1 MIRDRETDKF
11 KGFAYAEFTCAEDL
25 KRVLEW
31 NGVDYGG
38 RPLKIDLAAQRT
50 GGDRG
55 GRGGRGSSRGSWS
68 SAEPRGASERGGN
81 WGSSE
86 PRGGNWGSSE
96 PRGNHGHGG
105 SWTSVE
111 SRGGHDHQGSGSHGG
126 YGGRPRS
133 RPSEHEEVE
142 IVEHPERPRL
152 VLKPRTTDPAELE
165 AKKKREAEE
174 EAARRAKLFQEV
186 VDESD
191 GCGAK
196 FLIVVVSDEFNGKR
210 VLECHRLVQ
219 ESIADVMPQ
228 IHAVTIQAYTQ
239 SKWET
244 AKKAEA

>member
-1 MIRDRETDKF
+1 MDSVQTGPFKAFIGNLPFDGVQGDIEQILKHIGFTEEEVQSVQIRMIRDRETDKF

-174 EAARRAKLFQEV
+174 EAARRAKLFQV
-186 VDESD
+186 
-191 GCGAK
+191 
-196 FLIVVVSDEFNGKR
+196 
-210 VLECHRLVQ
+210 
-219 ESIADVMPQ
+219 
-228 IHAVTIQAYTQ
+228 
-239 SKWET
+239 
-244 AKKAEA
+244 